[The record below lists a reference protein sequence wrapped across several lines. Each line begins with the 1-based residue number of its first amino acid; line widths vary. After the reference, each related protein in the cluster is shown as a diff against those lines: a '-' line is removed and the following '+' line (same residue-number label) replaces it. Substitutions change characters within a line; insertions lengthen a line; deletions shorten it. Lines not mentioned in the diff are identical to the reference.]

1 VLNRADLNSPLNQFS
16 SSGLDVAHDQLQARR
31 EPVAMVTEH
40 AEPGGVSWT
49 FRKDSPIRLSTSTLK
64 PSCSL

>member
-1 VLNRADLNSPLNQFS
+1 
-16 SSGLDVAHDQLQARR
+16 
-31 EPVAMVTEH
+31 VTEH
-40 AEPGGVSWT
+40 AEPGVSWT